1 MERRSWFKKL
11 GLVVLGLVSIGTLGA
26 FSHGRH
32 GDGFMSGARL
42 DKMLDDVSA
51 TPDQRGKIHAIHDQL
66 VQKRKALQATRHDD
80 LKALLAQWDAATPDS
95 AAIHA
100 KIDQRAQ
107 AMQSFAHDVADALV
121 QVHGILTPDQRAK
134 LSKKWHGRLGE

>member
-11 GLVVLGLVSIGTLGA
+11 GLVLLGLVTIGTLGA
-26 FSHGRH
+26 FRH
-32 GDGFMSGARL
+32 GGHGGFMSGARL
-42 DKMLDDVSA
+42 DKMLDEVNA
-51 TPDQRGKIHAIHDQL
+51 TADQRAKIHAIHDQL
-66 VQKRKALQATRHDD
+66 VTKRKALQATRKDD

-121 QVHGILTPDQRAK
+121 QVHGVLTPDQRAT

>member
-11 GLVVLGLVSIGTLGA
+11 GLVLLGLVTIGTLGA
-26 FSHGRH
+26 FRH
-32 GDGFMSGARL
+32 GGHGGDFMGARL
-42 DKMLDDVSA
+42 DKMLDSVNA
-51 TPDQRGKIHAIHDQL
+51 TADQRAKIHAIRDQL

-100 KIDQRAQ
+100 KIDARTQ
-107 AMQSFAHDVADALV
+107 AMQSFAHDVADAMV
-121 QVHGILTPDQRAK
+121 QVHDILTPDQRAK
-134 LSKKWHGRLGE
+134 ISAKWHQKLGE